1 MPSAVLG
8 VVLMEC
14 GDFAMMRR
22 MLRGIKTRAEWSV
35 GPTGGESACAAQ
47 SQMAFFDGVGVA
59 GVDSGCVE
67 TEVNHQLRPE

>member
-1 MPSAVLG
+1 MPWAFLG

-22 MLRGIKTRAEWSV
+22 MLRGIKTRVEWSV

-47 SQMAFFDGVGVA
+47 SQMAFFDGVGV
-59 GVDSGCVE
+59 DSGCVE